1 MNVNMIKTNVPLET
15 ATYCCTPVASETVN
29 TRQARQ
35 LASTFAALADPTRL
49 RLLSLIATAKGEVCA
64 CEFVT
69 TLRKS
74 QPTISHHLK
83 VLRDAG
89 LIKSKRRGK
98 WQWYSVVPERLKQ
111 LRRTLS

>member
-1 MNVNMIKTNVPLET
+1 MTVNMTKTNVPLIT
-15 ATYCCTPVASETVN
+15 ATNCCTPLASETVN
-29 TRQARQ
+29 SRQARQ

-49 RLLSLIATAKGEVCA
+49 RLLSLVATAKGEVCA

-111 LRRTLS
+111 LRHTLS